1 MSKWDKEVKGVI
13 AMDLVGKANDDER
26 FNPNPAEEVFEEWKK
41 HMKKRLDDSGAIQ
54 LIVWI
59 PRSMRDELKVKAA
72 KDKISVSKI
81 LRVLIQEH
89 LDK

>member
-26 FNPNPAEEVFEEWKK
+26 FNPDHEEEVFEEWKK
-41 HMKKRLDDSGAIQ
+41 HMKKRLGDSGAIQ